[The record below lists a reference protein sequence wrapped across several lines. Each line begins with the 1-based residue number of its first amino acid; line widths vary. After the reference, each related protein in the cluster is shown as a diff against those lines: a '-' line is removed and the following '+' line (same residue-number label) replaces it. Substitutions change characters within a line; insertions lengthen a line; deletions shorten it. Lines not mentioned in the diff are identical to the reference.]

1 MQEVFFLLLLGC
13 FSTTLSGQSLIPVA
27 EASLAPSEN
36 LTITAKAASLGARK
50 QWLRRWHVSCWHFG
64 ILGTVAAHEKAIA
77 MRNLLIATSALVIA
91 AAAAQAAVV
100 RVEDM
105 AGGDNTNI
113 HATQPGFGSAG
124 SVTLNWDPD
133 NNPSTALLIW
143 RGGYSGRDAAW
154 CGVDSGAVCALEMT
168 VSGSPP
174 ALYSVSLESFFL
186 GGWPTTDRN
195 IAYTVTDLDGGAV
208 VASGTP
214 LVSGVTG
221 LVVDVNAIS
230 SVGFRISFGP
240 DGYNGGIND
249 ITYFEIIGDPI
260 PTPGALA
267 LFGFGLAGLSLLRRA
282 R

>member
-1 MQEVFFLLLLGC
+1 
-13 FSTTLSGQSLIPVA
+13 
-27 EASLAPSEN
+27 
-36 LTITAKAASLGARK
+36 
-50 QWLRRWHVSCWHFG
+50 
-64 ILGTVAAHEKAIA
+64 
-77 MRNLLIATSALVIA
+77 MRNLLLATTALFIT

-100 RVEDM
+100 KVEDM
-105 AGGDNTNI
+105 TGGNNTDI
-113 HATQPGFGSAG
+113 QATQPGFGSAG
-124 SVTLNWDPD
+124 AVTLNWDPD
-133 NNPSTALLIW
+133 NNPATALLIW
-143 RGGYSGRDAAW
+143 RGDYSGRDAAW
-154 CGVDSGAVCALEMT
+154 CGVDGSAACALEIT

-186 GGWPTTDRN
+186 GGWPNTDRN

-221 LVVDVNAIS
+221 LVVDVNAVS

-267 LFGFGLAGLSLLRRA
+267 LFGVGLAGLGLLRRP